1 MNITGSA
8 KLAGVLGWPV
18 AQSLSPRM
26 HSYWIEEYGID
37 GAYVPL
43 PVRQQD
49 FAIVVNGLRLAGFQG
64 VNVTVPH
71 KEAAFAL
78 ADRSDP
84 TARTVGAAN
93 LLLFGTEGIEA
104 RNTDTYGLHASLC
117 ESLGADIL
125 KGQTVA
131 LWGAGGFARA
141 AVCVLSEMGA
151 AEIRILNRDKAR
163 VGNLITALASGT
175 KAKLVGLGFEDWQQA
190 GRDITL
196 LVNATSA
203 GMKFP
208 SIDLQLDT
216 LPKAAAVLDAVYNP
230 LETGL
235 LARAKAGGLRTI
247 DGLGILMHQ
256 AVPSFSAFYGVEPK
270 VSAALRSVLE
280 SKLRHGR

>member
-26 HSYWIEEYGID
+26 HSYWIEEYSID

-49 FAIVVNGLRLAGFQG
+49 FAIVVNGLKLAGFRG

-78 ADRSDP
+78 ADRSDRAAKG
-84 TARTVGAAN
+84 TGAAN
-93 LLLFGTEGIEA
+93 LLLFAADGVEA

-117 ESLGADIL
+117 ESLGADVL
-125 KGQTVA
+125 KGRTVA

-141 AVCVLSEMGA
+141 AVCVLSDLGA
-151 AEIRILNRDKAR
+151 AEIRILNREKAR
-163 VGNLITALASGT
+163 AGNLITALASGT

-190 GRDITL
+190 GKDIAL
-196 LVNATSA
+196 LVNATST
-203 GMKFP
+203 GMKNP
-208 SIDLQLDT
+208 SIDLPLDI
-216 LPKAAAVLDAVYNP
+216 LPNTAAVLDAVYNP

-235 LARAKAGGLRTI
+235 LARARARGLRAI

-256 AVPSFSAFYGVEPK
+256 AVPSFAAFYGVEPK
-270 VSAALRSVLE
+270 VTAVLRSTLE
-280 SKLRHGR
+280 NDLRHDS